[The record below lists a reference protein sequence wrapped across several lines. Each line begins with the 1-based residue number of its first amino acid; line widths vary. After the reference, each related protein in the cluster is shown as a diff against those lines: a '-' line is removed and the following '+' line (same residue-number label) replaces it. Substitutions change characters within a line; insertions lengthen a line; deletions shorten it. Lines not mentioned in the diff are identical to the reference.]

1 MQTRSIATL
10 THDNEQEYRKNSQ
23 RMLTRSQAR
32 ELQQNL
38 ENRKRKKEVWFKDYI
53 QKTLNAINYIDDE
66 YFNEEDNIIEKTR
79 IVDEMFYNINKYL
92 KDFMEES
99 IGFKKWQRFANAIVD
114 KCVQFISE
122 IYSSIH
128 NNGIR
133 SLDFTKEETDY
144 FRQVIKNLKKTKRKY
159 EKILQRVD

>member
-1 MQTRSIATL
+1 M
-10 THDNEQEYRKNSQ
+10 
-23 RMLTRSQAR
+23 TRSQAR

-38 ENRKRKKEVWFKDYI
+38 ENRIRKKEVWFKDYI
-53 QKTLNAINYIDDE
+53 QKTLNAINYVDDE
-66 YFNEEDNIIEKTR
+66 YFNKEDNIIEKTR

-99 IGFKKWQRFANAIVD
+99 IGFKKWQRFASAIVD
-114 KCVQFISE
+114 KSVQFISE

-144 FRQVIKNLKKTKRKY
+144 FREVIKNLKKTKRKY